1 MNAKRIKWDMR
12 TILLILLIAII
23 IIAIIFVVL
32 NPPSGTITP
41 LNIQEIIQNK
51 DKYVDKNITVEG
63 YYYISIDGPSL
74 VTATTVSNPNP
85 SIWLNLNE
93 SSLNIAK
100 QAAGNL
106 TVSSN
111 QKYRIEG
118 VLQKIESPLGA
129 SRYYMIVNNIKV
141 I

>member
-1 MNAKRIKWDMR
+1 MNAKRRKWDMR
-12 TILLILLIAII
+12 TILLVLIIAII

-32 NPPSGTITP
+32 NPPSSTITP
-41 LNIQEIIQNK
+41 LNVQEIIQNK

-63 YYYISIDGPSL
+63 YYYISINGPSL

-85 SIWLNLNE
+85 RIWLNLNE

-111 QKYRIEG
+111 QKYRVEG
-118 VLQKIESPLGA
+118 VLQKIELPLGA
-129 SRYYMIVNNIKV
+129 NYYMIVNSIKV

>member
-118 VLQKIESPLGA
+118 VLQKIESPWGA

>member
-1 MNAKRIKWDMR
+1 MNAKRRKWDMR
-12 TILLILLIAII
+12 TILIILIIAII

-32 NPPSGTITP
+32 NPPSGTITA
-41 LNIQEIIQNK
+41 LNVQEIIQNK

-74 VTATTVSNPNP
+74 VAATTVSDPNPN
-85 SIWLNLNE
+85 IWLNLNE

-100 QAAGNL
+100 QVAGNL
-106 TVSSN
+106 TISSN
-111 QKYRIEG
+111 QKYRVEG
-118 VLQKIESPLGA
+118 VLQKIESQLGGA
-129 SRYYMIVNNIKV
+129 YYYMIVNRIKV